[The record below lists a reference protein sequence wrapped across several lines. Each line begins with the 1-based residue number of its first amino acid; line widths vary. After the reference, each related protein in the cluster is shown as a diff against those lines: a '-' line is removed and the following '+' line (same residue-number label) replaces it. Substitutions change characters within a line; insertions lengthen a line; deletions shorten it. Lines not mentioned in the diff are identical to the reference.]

1 MDQIS
6 TEFLRDSTFC
16 VEKKKSMLMLCRI
29 LIVTE
34 SFAMGFVNLAA
45 CFVTGCSE
53 ALVYYLLILYVS
65 QEEHSGRAH

>member
-1 MDQIS
+1 
-6 TEFLRDSTFC
+6 
-16 VEKKKSMLMLCRI
+16 MLCRI

>member
-1 MDQIS
+1 
-6 TEFLRDSTFC
+6 
-16 VEKKKSMLMLCRI
+16 MLCRI

-53 ALVYYLLILYVS
+53 ATGVEDQCRRRVVAYPYHLRAAR
-65 QEEHSGRAH
+65 QEIQFPVEEGGV